1 MAYSSIMGA
10 DKAPSQPAGRSSDL
24 LGPSDNSDSGSD
36 ARSTEE
42 VHGDSDSTGTGERGV
57 VSGMDTVEGCDIL
70 PDRVVRLGPDAGPG
84 GKSSI
89 DAAEDARPGDDEFT
103 DLDDN
108 PDAAED
114 DARD

>member
-1 MAYSSIMGA
+1 
-10 DKAPSQPAGRSSDL
+10 L
-24 LGPSDNSDSGSD
+24 
-36 ARSTEE
+36 
-42 VHGDSDSTGTGERGV
+42 
-57 VSGMDTVEGCDIL
+57 EGCDIL

-84 GKSSI
+84 SKSSI
-89 DAAEDARPGDDEFT
+89 DAAEDARPGDDEYT